1 MFSVAALLPLT
12 YLYHLYKRLP
22 LSLRLSLPLSSTG
35 PLETETTL
43 FYGRRATFLL

>member
-12 YLYHLYKRLP
+12 YLYHLYKR
-22 LSLRLSLPLSSTG
+22 LPLSSTG